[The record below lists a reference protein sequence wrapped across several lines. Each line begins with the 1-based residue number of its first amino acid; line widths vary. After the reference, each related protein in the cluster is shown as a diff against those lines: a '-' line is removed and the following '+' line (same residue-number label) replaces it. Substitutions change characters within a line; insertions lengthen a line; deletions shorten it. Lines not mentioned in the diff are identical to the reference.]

1 MVTKIDNKSFKN
13 STKCWIYDN
22 TYVDCDVKQIIV
34 ISLENME
41 SLHIETIMST
51 FIEIIKLKPKNLW
64 FQSCYAKSRQILK

>member
-1 MVTKIDNKSFKN
+1 MKKHFNKKLVVTKIDNKSFKN

-22 TYVDCDVKQIIV
+22 TYVDRDVKQIIV

-51 FIEIIKLKPKNLW
+51 FIEIIKLKPKNL
-64 FQSCYAKSRQILK
+64 